1 MEGEEPPSASASVT
15 TKPQPYS
22 QFSKNAKEPGHVTK
36 KLPLTHFLCIPLV
49 TPSSRPQLETSL
61 QRFRDELGKGGES
74 GEANVPEKAVRP
86 VGTLHLTLGVMSL
99 VGDERVRE
107 AVELL
112 QGLNLRALLAETQT
126 TASAPSPLLDP
137 PTQPAPSTKPTPSP
151 PSSSPSPPQLTL
163 SLTSLH
169 SMHPATRTS
178 ILYAAP
184 SDPGNRLLPFCLS
197 LQRLFTQRGFL
208 LPDDRPLKLHATV
221 LNTIYAKAGGRGGR
235 ARGGGGIGRG
245 VGVGAGAG
253 DAGNDAGAA
262 DGTGVDPIPDRSR
275 GHGPN
280 ARAPLRFDASGL
292 LERFEG
298 FVWAEGLRVDKVA
311 ICKMGARKV
320 LDEGGAV
327 VGEEYEEVGWV
338 GFGWD

>member
-1 MEGEEPPSASASVT
+1 K
-15 TKPQPYS
+15 KP
-22 QFSKNAKEPGHVTK
+22 
-36 KLPLTHFLCIPLV
+36 PLTHFLCIPLV
-49 TPSSRPQLETSL
+49 TSSSRPQLETSL
-61 QRFRDELGKGGES
+61 QRFRDELGRGGES
-74 GEANVPEKAVRP
+74 GEVGVPEKAVRP

-99 VGDERVRE
+99 AGEERVRE

-112 QGLNLRALLAETQT
+112 QGLNLRA
-126 TASAPSPLLDP
+126 
-137 PTQPAPSTKPTPSP
+137 TKPTPHPPPPATTTSADGAVPIPVPLSP
-151 PSSSPSPPQLTL
+151 PPPQLIL
-163 SLTSLH
+163 SLTSLY

-245 VGVGAGAG
+245 VGGGVGAGAG
-253 DAGNDAGAA
+253 DAGNGAGAA
-262 DGTGVDPIPDRSR
+262 DGTGVDPVPDRSR

-280 ARAPLRFDASGL
+280 ARAPLRFDARGL

-311 ICKMGARKV
+311 ICRMGARKV

-338 GFGWD
+338 